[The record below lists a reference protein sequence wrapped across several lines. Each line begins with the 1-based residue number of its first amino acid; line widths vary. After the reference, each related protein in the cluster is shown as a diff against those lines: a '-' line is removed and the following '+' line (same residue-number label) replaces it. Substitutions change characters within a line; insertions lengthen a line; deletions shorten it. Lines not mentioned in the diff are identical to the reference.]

1 MFKFQTTLNENYIL
15 LELSG
20 RLMIYEDAQKIQNKV
35 INELSDTK
43 NTVVISFKDLEYLNS
58 SGLSALIT
66 ILTKSRNFGGETI
79 ITNIPDSIN
88 DLLIISKLNTVFN
101 IEQDLDSVLSSLNN
115 VKN

>member
-43 NTVVISFKDLEYLNS
+43 NIVVISFKDLEYLNS

-79 ITNIPDSIN
+79 ITNIPDSIH